1 MGAAC
6 EPQGSELQESG
17 DMLATVWMERRRSR
31 VQQTQERPGRGC
43 VCVCLSVCQRSIRW
57 CRGSGQRQLGE
68 DTQAVEAAG
77 GAEGNQSY
85 RLVGK
90 GEEDR
95 DSGSLVS
102 GGEEAGLTRV

>member
-1 MGAAC
+1 
-6 EPQGSELQESG
+6 
-17 DMLATVWMERRRSR
+17 MLATVWMERRRSR

-43 VCVCLSVCQRSIRW
+43 MCVCLSVCQRSIRW

-90 GEEDR
+90 GEEDK